1 MTQTIVRLGLGAC
14 SDIET
19 GARYFAALAFPEPQD
34 RVARDDATNAW
45 AAQYLQEANRTD
57 GSDDPFENPKFNELV
72 ALDPRWCKS
81 RLRTVRRRLRDRA
94 DLGRA
99 LRPWTCE
106 LESEEHPPVP
116 GIAQFTQRQIA
127 LYLNGGSPEKASR
140 FEARVWRLAR
150 PVSHI
155 VIAQDN
161 LLSRL
166 PGDRQRFPEDL
177 ARCAPLIATI
187 VELAN
192 RITPQICD
200 NPKFGVTRDDL
211 ISFVWL
217 Q

>member
-1 MTQTIVRLGLGAC
+1 M
-14 SDIET
+14 
-19 GARYFAALAFPEPQD
+19 
-34 RVARDDATNAW
+34 ARDDAVNAL

-57 GSDDPFENPKFNELV
+57 GTDQPFDNPKFNELV
-72 ALDPRWCKS
+72 ALDPAWCKS
-81 RLRTVRRRLRDRA
+81 RLRTFRRRLRDRA

-106 LESEEHPPVP
+106 LKGEEHPPVP
-116 GIAQFTQRQIA
+116 GISQFTQRQIA
-127 LYLNGGSPEKASR
+127 LFLNGGSPEKASR
-140 FEARVWRLAR
+140 FEARVWRVAR

-166 PGDRQRFPEDL
+166 PGDHQRFPEDL
-177 ARCAPLIATI
+177 ARCAPLIAMI

-192 RITPQICD
+192 RIIPQICD

-211 ISFVWL
+211 IPFVWV